1 MTTIEM
7 NQHQVEHSIKM
18 KSVFEVFNSD
28 EYVKWEDY
36 VKEEMEDSERTLEEC
51 YTNFVWEHGNTYT
64 YGEWRFLNLQE
75 SGVLVGDE

>member
-1 MTTIEM
+1 MNQM

-75 SGVLVGDE
+75 SGVLVGDEF